1 MNIKLLYIGKN
12 KNSNIEKLIENYE
25 SKIKHFIKFKIHCLK
40 NKNKSFQKSLII
52 KSDSELILKHINKE
66 DIIILLDE
74 NGKVYNSFE
83 FSNFIHKQMING
95 FKNITF
101 VVGGAYG
108 FNEEIRKFVKNKMAL
123 SKMTFSH
130 DMARLF
136 FVEQLY
142 RALTIINNIPY
153 HNK

>member
-12 KNSNIEKLIENYE
+12 KSSNIETLIENYE
-25 SKIKHFIKFKIHCLK
+25 KKIKHFINFEIQCLK
-40 NKNKSFQKSLII
+40 NKKRSFDKSSII
-52 KSDSELILKHINKE
+52 KSDSELILKNLNKE
-66 DIIILLDE
+66 DFIILLDE
-74 NGKVYNSFE
+74 KGMEYNSLD
-83 FSNFIHKQMING
+83 FSNFINKQMING
-95 FKNITF
+95 IKNITF

-108 FNEEIRKFVKNKMAL
+108 FNEEIRRFVKNKMAL

-142 RALTIINNIPY
+142 RSLTIINNIPY
-153 HNK
+153 HND